1 MYNVYRLD
9 NNRELGS
16 LRFGD
21 SDNLTVNLTMLMKCL
36 LTIAMTRR
44 DLQCSV
50 QTNNAIKEDP
60 IEYVAVTLPQKSTLF
75 HFSDKTRCT

>member
-1 MYNVYRLD
+1 MYNVYRRD

-50 QTNNAIKEDP
+50 QTNSLGF
-60 IEYVAVTLPQKSTLF
+60 TMQ
-75 HFSDKTRCT
+75 

>member
-1 MYNVYRLD
+1 MTDKWHGEWNSVMYNVYRLD
-9 NNRELGS
+9 NSRELGS

-36 LTIAMTRR
+36 LTIAMTRG

-50 QTNNAIKEDP
+50 QTSSSGF
-60 IEYVAVTLPQKSTLF
+60 TMQ
-75 HFSDKTRCT
+75 

>member
-50 QTNNAIKEDP
+50 QTSSSGF
-60 IEYVAVTLPQKSTLF
+60 TMQ
-75 HFSDKTRCT
+75 

>member
-1 MYNVYRLD
+1 MTDKWHGEWNSVMYNVYRLD
-9 NNRELGS
+9 NNGELGS

-50 QTNNAIKEDP
+50 QTNSSGF
-60 IEYVAVTLPQKSTLF
+60 TMQ
-75 HFSDKTRCT
+75 